1 MMMVV
6 MFLSVSWAETGWRCM
21 IAGMRVVIRGMGWP
35 TTKIETNALGNDVA
49 SGSGILPLDRD

>member
-1 MMMVV
+1 M
-6 MFLSVSWAETGWRCM
+6 
-21 IAGMRVVIRGMGWP
+21 IRGMGWP